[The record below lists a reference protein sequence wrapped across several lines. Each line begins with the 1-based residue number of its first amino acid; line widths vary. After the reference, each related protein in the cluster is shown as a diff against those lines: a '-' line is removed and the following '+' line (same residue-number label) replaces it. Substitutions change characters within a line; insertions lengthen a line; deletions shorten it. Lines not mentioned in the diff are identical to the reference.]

1 MRSVRFGCVSAIL
14 TVVFALVHSALAQV
28 GTDAKAAAASAA
40 PVAFVYVANS
50 PSDTPNASNVINT
63 FAADASGKL
72 TRVGL
77 PLTANVGD
85 MVVNGKYLF
94 GLNRA
99 IPYIPR
105 FLMEPN
111 GTLHWI
117 QSTKVSTGCGGGIGP
132 LILDHT
138 GSTLYFQTSAP
149 TDCLSNVIQSLR
161 VEKTS
166 DLTFLGSQD
175 TGQFFSPIT
184 FLANNQYAYGGEC
197 INNSGDPQTAIVG
210 FRRLTNGI
218 LVLGPAGKVPEA
230 QKSDKDYYCP
240 FLTAADTTNHI
251 AVALALNV
259 FDPFHDSDSGT
270 QIATYSANSLGNLST
285 SSTYANMPQVTAS
298 SINSLRMSP
307 TGKLLAACAENG
319 LQIFHFNG
327 ASPVTRYTGLLTKD
341 PVEECYWDN
350 ASHLYAIG
358 PQKLYVF
365 TITPE
370 KATQA
375 PGSPYAIHNL
385 SGLIVQPKTARPPS

>member
-1 MRSVRFGCVSAIL
+1 VISTLIHRSA
-14 TVVFALVHSALAQV
+14 AQAN
-28 GTDAKAAAASAA
+28 TDATVAAASTA
-40 PVAFVYVANS
+40 PVAFVYVASS
-50 PSDTPNASNVINT
+50 PSDALNASNVINT
-63 FAADASGKL
+63 FAADGSGRL
-72 TRVGL
+72 TRVGS
-77 PLTANVGD
+77 PITANVGD
-85 MVVNGKYLF
+85 MVVNGKYLL

-111 GTLHWI
+111 GTLRWI
-117 QSTKVSTGCGGGIGP
+117 QSTKVRTGCGGGIGP

-149 TDCLSNVIQSLR
+149 ADCLSDIIQSLR
-161 VEKTS
+161 VEKS
-166 DLTFLGSQD
+166 GDLTFLGSND

-197 INNSGDPQTAIVG
+197 NNNSGAPQTAIVG
-210 FRRLTNGI
+210 FRRLSNGM
-218 LVLGPAGKVPEA
+218 LVLGPTGKVPEA
-230 QKSDKDYYCP
+230 QHSDTNFYCP
-240 FLTAADTTNHI
+240 FLTAADTTNHV
-251 AVALALNV
+251 AVAFTLNA
-259 FDPFHDSDSGT
+259 FDPYHNSAGGT
-270 QIATYSANSLGNLST
+270 QIATYTANSLGNLST
-285 SSTYANMPQVTAS
+285 SSTFSNMPQVTAS
-298 SINSLRMSP
+298 SINSLSMSP

-341 PVEECYWDN
+341 PIEVCYWDN

-365 TITPE
+365 TITPD

-375 PGSPYAIHNL
+375 PGSPYAIHNVG
-385 SGLIVQPKTARPPS
+385 GLIVQPKTARPPS